1 MSVLDTHQQHPRTDT
16 GSSCPHWGEKK
27 HTASVHV
34 PLMTGIKV
42 SCSPGIPASMANL
55 VSYVR
60 ANGNENM
67 SPILI
72 G

>member
-16 GSSCPHWGEKK
+16 GSSGPHWGEKK

-34 PLMTGIKV
+34 PLMIGLEV
-42 SCSPGIPASMANL
+42 SCSPGIPASTANL
-55 VSYVR
+55 VSYFC
-60 ANGNENM
+60 ADANENM